1 MERKTVVIDG
11 VEYEEVIHAKWNV
24 FDVDSSG
31 LFKIYACSHCGKLTA
46 DGDSARVCDNCG
58 AHMDA

>member
-24 FDVDSSG
+24 MQVDSSG
-31 LFKIYACSHCGKLTA
+31 LFKVYECTNCGKLTN
-46 DGDSARVCDNCG
+46 DGDSAKICDACG